1 MLYVFFGTDTTNVRK
16 EAFDFLDTLQNDD
29 TEVVKITHT
38 DYVSGMIAELAQ
50 GEGLFG
56 TIQIVVLDTLSE
68 DEIVESEILNNL
80 DLLKDSSNHFI
91 LIEGSY
97 DAARKKK
104 VTKYAEK
111 ISEKKAGKK
120 ERFNV
125 FSLTDAFLR
134 KDKKSLW
141 LLLSNAWKEG
151 VSNEEIIGILFWQIK
166 ILRLV
171 SKTGSPEE
179 AGQKP
184 FVYQKAKQSL
194 QNFKEGELD
203 ELSKSIVSIYH
214 DGHLGRVD
222 LNIALE
228 KWVLDI

>member
-16 EAFDFLDTLQNDD
+16 EAFDFLDILQNED
-29 TEVVKITHT
+29 TEVVKITQA
-38 DYVSGMIAELAQ
+38 DYVSGMITELTQ

-68 DEIVESEILNNL
+68 DEIVETEILNNL

-91 LIEGSY
+91 LIDGLY
-97 DAARKKK
+97 DAAHKKK